1 MLSQE
6 APLLGRDGRPEGEP
20 GGERKVDPH
29 DPAQG
34 LASDDTPGQ
43 VVPVREFSPR
53 RLARSAWFFPGESR
67 YGPGMALP
75 RAGRSAEDVL
85 ARLHTLQAHDVD
97 WHAGRAFSLAYH
109 AGDDVLAVG
118 KEAHARYLST
128 NALNPA
134 AFPSLR
140 TLQAEVVGAVAD
152 LLHGGAEAAG
162 FVTSGGT
169 ESLLLAVKA
178 ARSRGRERGVT
189 APEMVVPASAHAA
202 FEKGAEYFGVRA
214 VRVPVGDG
222 FRADPIAMERAIT
235 PNTVLLVASAPS
247 YPQGVIDPV
256 AEIAALATARGLSCH
271 VDACMGGIVL
281 PMMERLGHAIPPFD
295 FRVPG
300 VTSISVDLHK
310 YGYTPKGA
318 SVIVHRTKA
327 LRKHQTFTTD
337 NWLGGLYGSS
347 GILGTRSGGPI
358 AGAWAVMHYLG
369 EAGYLRLT
377 RAARDATEALVA
389 GLRTLPG
396 IRVLGEPASTLV
408 AFAFDDADAFAVGE
422 ALGRRGWFV
431 DQQKP
436 PPSLHCTVNAVHGP
450 VIARFLD
457 ALRESLAEL
466 HVARGSAAQRAYG
479 STE

>member
-1 MLSQE
+1 
-6 APLLGRDGRPEGEP
+6 
-20 GGERKVDPH
+20 
-29 DPAQG
+29 
-34 LASDDTPGQ
+34 
-43 VVPVREFSPR
+43 
-53 RLARSAWFFPGESR
+53 
-67 YGPGMALP
+67 MALP
-75 RAGRSAEDVL
+75 ENGRPPDDVL
-85 ARLHTLQAHDVD
+85 ARLDALQTRDVD
-97 WHAGRAFSLAYH
+97 WQGGRAFSLAYQ
-109 AGDDVLAVG
+109 AGNDVLAVG

-140 TLQAEVVGAVAD
+140 TLQGEVVGAVAD
-152 LLHGGAEAAG
+152 LLHGGSEAAG
-162 FVTSGGT
+162 FVTTGGT

-178 ARSRGRERGVT
+178 ARSRGQENGVT
-189 APEMVVPASAHAA
+189 APEMVLPTSAHAA

-214 VRVPVGDG
+214 LRVPVGDD
-222 FRADPIAMERAIT
+222 FRADPTAMERAIT

-256 AEIAALATARGLSCH
+256 SKIAALAEARGISCH
-271 VDACMGGIVL
+271 VDACMGGITL
-281 PMMERLGHAIPPFD
+281 PMMERLGHPIPLFD

-318 SVIVHRTKA
+318 SVIVYRTKA

-358 AGAWAVMHYLG
+358 AGAWAVMQYLG
-369 EAGYLRLT
+369 ESGYLRLT
-377 RAARDATEALVA
+377 RVARDATEALVA
-389 GLRTLPG
+389 GLRGMPGVRILGQPAVTLM
-396 IRVLGEPASTLV
+396 

-450 VIARFLD
+450 VIAQFLD
-457 ALRESLAEL
+457 ALRESMAE
-466 HVARGSAAQRAYG
+466 VRAAGGKAAQQAYG

>member
-1 MLSQE
+1 
-6 APLLGRDGRPEGEP
+6 
-20 GGERKVDPH
+20 
-29 DPAQG
+29 
-34 LASDDTPGQ
+34 
-43 VVPVREFSPR
+43 
-53 RLARSAWFFPGESR
+53 
-67 YGPGMALP
+67 MALP
-75 RAGRSAEDVL
+75 ENGRPPDDVL
-85 ARLHTLQAHDVD
+85 ARLDALQTRDVD
-97 WHAGRAFSLAYH
+97 WQGGRAFSLAYH
-109 AGDDVLAVG
+109 AGNDVLAVG

-140 TLQAEVVGAVAD
+140 TLQGEVVGAVAD
-152 LLHGGAEAAG
+152 LLHGGSEAAG
-162 FVTSGGT
+162 FVTTGGT

-178 ARSRGRERGVT
+178 ARSRGHENGVT
-189 APEMVVPASAHAA
+189 APEMVLPTSAHAA

-214 VRVPVGDG
+214 LRVPVGDD
-222 FRADPIAMERAIT
+222 FRADPTAMERAIT

-256 AEIAALATARGLSCH
+256 AKIAALAEARGISCH
-271 VDACMGGIVL
+271 VDACMGGITL
-281 PMMERLGHAIPPFD
+281 PMMERLGHPIPPFD

-318 SVIVHRTKA
+318 SVIVYRTKA

-358 AGAWAVMHYLG
+358 AGAWAVMQYLG
-369 EAGYLRLT
+369 ESGYLRLT
-377 RAARDATEALVA
+377 RVARDATEALVA
-389 GLRTLPG
+389 GLRGMPG
-396 IRVLGEPASTLV
+396 VRILGQPAVTLV

-450 VIARFLD
+450 VIAQFLD
-457 ALRESLAEL
+457 ALRESMAE
-466 HVARGSAAQRAYG
+466 VRAAGGKAAQQAYG

>member
-1 MLSQE
+1 
-6 APLLGRDGRPEGEP
+6 
-20 GGERKVDPH
+20 
-29 DPAQG
+29 
-34 LASDDTPGQ
+34 
-43 VVPVREFSPR
+43 
-53 RLARSAWFFPGESR
+53 
-67 YGPGMALP
+67 MALP
-75 RAGRSAEDVL
+75 ATGLPADDVL
-85 ARLHTLQAHDVD
+85 ARLDALQARDVD
-97 WHAGRAFSLAYH
+97 WRAGRAFSLAYH

-134 AFPSLR
+134 AFASLR
-140 TLQAEVVGAVAD
+140 TLQSEVVATVAE
-152 LLHGGAEAAG
+152 LLHGGPEAAG

-189 APEMVVPASAHAA
+189 APEMVLPASAHAA
-202 FEKGAEYFGVRA
+202 FEKGAEYFGVRS
-214 VRVPVGDG
+214 VRVPVGDD
-222 FRADPIAMERAIT
+222 FRADPAAMERAIT
-235 PNTVLLVASAPS
+235 PHTVLLVASAPS

-256 AEIAALATARGLSCH
+256 AQIAALAVARGIGCH
-271 VDACMGGIVL
+271 VDACMGGITL
-281 PMMERLGHAIPPFD
+281 PMMERLGHPIPPID

-318 SVIVHRTKA
+318 SVLVHRTRA
-327 LRKHQTFTTD
+327 LREHQTFATD

-358 AGAWAVMHYLG
+358 AGAWAVMQYLG
-369 EAGYLRLT
+369 ESGYLRLT
-377 RAARDATEALVA
+377 RMARDATEALVA
-389 GLRTLPG
+389 GLRKMPG
-396 IRVLGEPASTLV
+396 VRVLGEPATTLV
-408 AFAFDDADAFAVGE
+408 AFTFDDADAFAVGE

-450 VIARFLD
+450 VIAPFLV
-457 ALRESLAEL
+457 ALRDSLAD
-466 HVARGSAAQRAYG
+466 VRAARGSAAQQAYG